1 VSRAA
6 TRSVPLLDT
15 PVGRGQIGRGQ
26 SRILPGRRP
35 AALPAGF
42 GRQVA
47 HEGVE
52 FRLRL
57 EADAGAVGQAHPAIL
72 YPCVVGVAREG
83 AEDPRTGLAANEAEP
98 ADAGQRHLVAA
109 AREDLRAGEAQLRL
123 AFRAALRNSDSS
135 QVRIGHSSRPAREEA
150 MRRNDERHG

>member
-1 VSRAA
+1 MSRAA
-6 TRSVPLLDT
+6 TRPVPLLDT
-15 PVGRGQIGRGQ
+15 PIGRRQ

-83 AEDPRTGLAANEAEP
+83 AEDPRIGLAATEAEP
-98 ADAGQRHLVAA
+98 ADAGQRHLIAA
-109 AREDLRAGEAQLRL
+109 VREDLRAREAQPRL
-123 AFRAALRNSDSS
+123 AFHATLGNSDSS
-135 QVRIGHSSRPAREEA
+135 QVPVSHSSRAREEA